1 MLKKVGGFSMPTPA
15 PAPEKANAPG
25 SDNRDPRIMK
35 AAQMYEGQFLR
46 EMVRQMRKTVSEAGV
61 IKTNAAEKI
70 FREQL
75 DDEYVD
81 QWVNVKGGVGLSNLI
96 YDQIVD
102 RYGQQLGIQKPSGP
116 LNQKNE
122 IKVKSLKPTDTKGMS
137 LKLDGDQASI
147 HSPWPGRVVQNFRTT
162 DGQQTVKIN
171 HPNGLNSLLRFMGE
185 AKEQLNQKEVNAGDV
200 IGKTTGLLEWTINPD
215 GPVEG

>member
-1 MLKKVGGFSMPTPA
+1 MLKKVGGFSMPATVQTPDL
-15 PAPEKANAPG
+15 K
-25 SDNRDPRIMK
+25 SDQRDPKIMR
-35 AAQMYEGQFLR
+35 AAQMYETQFLR
-46 EMVRQMRKTVSEAGV
+46 EMVRAMRKTVNESAI
-61 IKTNAAEKI
+61 IKTNMAEKI

-102 RYGQQLGIQKPSGP
+102 RYGQQLGIQKPNGP

-122 IKVKSLKPTDTKGMS
+122 IKLKSLKPTDTKGMS
-137 LKLDGDQASI
+137 IKLKGDQASV
-147 HSPWPGRVVQNFRTT
+147 HSPWSGKVAQSFRTP
-162 DGQQTVKIN
+162 DGLQTVKIN

-185 AKEQLNQKEVNAGDV
+185 TDEHLNGKQVNAGDIV
-200 IGKTTGLLEWTINPD
+200 GSTAGLLEWAINPS
-215 GPVEG
+215 GLVEG

>member
-1 MLKKVGGFSMPTPA
+1 MPMPTP
-15 PAPEKANAPG
+15 PPEKSPVPNA
-25 SDNRDPRIMK
+25 DNRDPRIMK

-61 IKTNAAEKI
+61 IKTNTAEKI

-102 RYGQQLGIQKPSGP
+102 RYGQQLGIQKPDGP
-116 LNQKNE
+116 LNPKNDL
-122 IKVKSLKPTDTKGMS
+122 KVKSLKPTDTKGMS
-137 LKLDGDQASI
+137 IKLDGDQASI
-147 HSPWPGRVVQNFRTT
+147 HSPWSGKVVQSFRTP
-162 DGQQTVKIN
+162 DGNQTVKIN
-171 HPNGLNSLLRFMGE
+171 HPNGLNSLFRFMGE
-185 AKEQLNQKEVNAGDV
+185 AKENLSQKEINAGDI
-200 IGKTTGLLEWTINPD
+200 IGMTTGLLEWTINPES
-215 GPVEG
+215 PVEG